1 MAFDE
6 SALNDLMRQS
16 EERLRSVEQIRE
28 QMAVQ
33 TGQGTSA
40 SGLVTATVAAD
51 GKVSELQLDPRIMRT
66 SSYQIA
72 EEVTEAVNQAIDDL
86 RARTA
91 ELMRPLGSIEDLLDS
106 SSSATEEIRQY
117 GEQVNARLNG
127 VLAELERLRRR

>member
-1 MAFDE
+1 
-6 SALNDLMRQS
+6 
-16 EERLRSVEQIRE
+16 RSVEQIRE

-117 GEQVNARLNG
+117 GEQVNA
-127 VLAELERLRRR
+127 